1 VTATSRHALA
11 AAAAYNLVWGG
22 VVVLL
27 AHDVAWKC
35 VGMMVLCYAPGYWL
49 ASRRPLPELVG
60 VGLLGK
66 VLGPLG
72 FAWALAAHRL
82 PPSFALVV
90 ATNDVLWWPAFV
102 RYLRE
107 AIPAVSASS
116 RSSVPTARNAAAA
129 NGAPSSHPNSVQS
142 TNAIANSPR
151 RSVRDQLS

>member
-1 VTATSRHALA
+1 MSAASRRALA
-11 AAAAYNLVWGG
+11 AAAAYNAAWGG
-22 VVVLL
+22 SVALL

-49 ASRRPLPELVG
+49 ASRRPLPELVA

-82 PPSFALVV
+82 PLAFAVVV
-90 ATNDVLWWPAFV
+90 ATNDVVWWPSFI

-107 AIPAVSASS
+107 ARMSPARRAASC
-116 RSSVPTARNAAAA
+116 
-129 NGAPSSHPNSVQS
+129 APATSPQS
-142 TNAIANSPR
+142 G
-151 RSVRDQLS
+151 VRA